1 MPEVHQTGSMQTSKE
16 SHWQG
21 EVTRQEKKK
30 GGRANPKLFIVR
42 KAIHGLNIYPIK

>member
-21 EVTRQEKKK
+21 EVTGQEKKM

-42 KAIHGLNIYPIK
+42 KAICGPNHYLIQ